1 MAVIDELK
9 GRGDAEILY
18 IGSRD
23 GIEKVLCEKFGVPY
37 KGISCGKLR
46 RYFSWENF
54 RDFFRVP
61 VGVFQAYR
69 IIKKFGADAIFSKG
83 GFVSLPVA
91 VAGRFL
97 GVPVIVHESDVSPGL
112 ANKIAF
118 KMASKICISF
128 EETKKYL
135 SESALKKA
143 VFTGNPLREF
153 NGSFERGLKFTGFNK
168 FRPIILVMGGS
179 QGAQQINALV
189 RESLDELLKKFQIV
203 HIVGKGNLDISV
215 KEKGY
220 KQYEYLDEQLADIYA
235 ISEMVISRGGANAL
249 AELAMMRKKVLVI
262 PLGQEGSRGEQF
274 LNAQVFGR
282 LFGWPILSGKIK
294 TKDFVNNVMMAFNH
308 QINSGAKFKNG
319 LKAVVDVIVK
329 LAK

>member
-1 MAVIDELK
+1 
-9 GRGDAEILY
+9 
-18 IGSRD
+18 
-23 GIEKVLCEKFGVPY
+23 
-37 KGISCGKLR
+37 
-46 RYFSWENF
+46 
-54 RDFFRVP
+54 
-61 VGVFQAYR
+61 
-69 IIKKFGADAIFSKG
+69 
-83 GFVSLPVA
+83 
-91 VAGRFL
+91 
-97 GVPVIVHESDVSPGL
+97 
-112 ANKIAF
+112 
-118 KMASKICISF
+118 MASKICISF